1 MPETASTPLMTQYR
15 DIKSKHRD
23 AILFFRMGDFYEM
36 FFDDAELG
44 AKVLG
49 ITLTAR
55 GDGVPL
61 AGVPVK
67 AAAEYLRQLVA
78 AGHRVAVCEQVEDPK
93 TAKGIVKRAVV
104 ETVTPGA
111 LLEDG
116 WLAGSRNNWLV
127 AVCPVS
133 RKDALSGRLSG
144 DPRLSSDPRLSGDPP
159 TPGALSGDGRRDA
172 LPGRLYGIAAIDL
185 STGEVVLES
194 TAAAG
199 LAEALGRLHPAELVL
214 PTDADD
220 LPVEPEIMR
229 TRRDAWEFDPEL
241 ATEELARRYALASL
255 DGLGLGPDDRPAVGA
270 AGALFRYLADLQPA
284 GLPHLA
290 RPTVRRNDEHLW
302 LDEMTRRNLELVE
315 PLRAGAKGVT
325 LLEVLD
331 VTMTPMGARLLRQWI
346 LSPLRTPERINARL
360 DAVEVLVN
368 DDRGRGRL
376 REALDGVRDIERL
389 AGRAAAGR
397 ATPRELGALRDS
409 FLRLPEVLE
418 SLTAVAS
425 RETSHELRSLAE
437 GFDPLTE
444 LGRELATALVDRPPP
459 TLAEG
464 GVIRPG
470 FDAELDETR
479 ALRDG
484 GKQTI
489 AGIQQR
495 ERERTGIAS
504 LKIGYNKVF
513 GYYIEITKVHGARV
527 PDDYERRQTLAA
539 AERYVTP
546 ELKEYEAKVLGAE
559 ERLATR
565 EAELFG
571 VLREQIGTA
580 IARIQA
586 TARALA
592 QLDALASLAEVA
604 ALHRYVR
611 PEVHDGFGLSVTA
624 SRHPVIERLMPREAF
639 IPNDVHFDEAARVQL
654 VTGPNMAGKSTILRQ
669 IGLCALMAQAGS
681 FVPAAR
687 ASVGVADRLFT
698 RVGASDNLAR
708 GQSTFM
714 VEMSETSA
722 ILHNATARSLV
733 LLDEIGRGTS
743 TYDGVAIAWAVS
755 EHLHDVIGCKTMFAT
770 HYHELMQLPETL
782 AHARNLNVA
791 VREAAGTVVF
801 LHRLEA
807 GGTDRSY
814 GIHVAELAG
823 LPPGVVQ
830 RARAVLGTLEGDHRV
845 APGEPPGPP
854 DPGQLA
860 LFGELP
866 RDPVMDA
873 IRNLDVN
880 ALTPLEAL
888 NRLAEFKKRAGG

>member
-1 MPETASTPLMTQYR
+1 VSQVASTPLLTQYR
-15 DIKSKHRD
+15 DIKSRHRD

-44 AKVLG
+44 ARVLG

-67 AAAEYLRQLVA
+67 AAADYLRQLVA
-78 AGHRVAVCEQVEDPK
+78 AGHRVAICEQVEDPK
-93 TAKGIVKRAVV
+93 LAKGIVKRAVI

-111 LLEDG
+111 MLEDG
-116 WLAGSRNNWLV
+116 WLAVGRNNWLV
-127 AVCPVS
+127 AVLPPAS
-133 RKDALSGRLSG
+133 RKDALPGRLAI
-144 DPRLSSDPRLSGDPP
+144 DPD
-159 TPGALSGDGRRDA
+159 RDA
-172 LPGRLYGIAAIDL
+172 PMAGDAGRDAQVGRLYGIAAIDL
-185 STGEVVLES
+185 STGEVVLE
-194 TAAAG
+194 TADAEA

-214 PTDADD
+214 PAGAGD
-220 LPVEPEIMR
+220 LAHAVEPEVLR
-229 TRRDAWEFDPEL
+229 TRREAWEFDGEL
-241 ATEELARRYALASL
+241 AREEVARRYALASL
-255 DGLGLGPDDRPAVGA
+255 DGLGLGPDDAPAIGA

-290 RPTVRRNDEHLW
+290 RPVVRRSEEYLW
-302 LDEMTRRNLELVE
+302 IDEMTRRNLELVD

-331 VTMTPMGARLLRQWI
+331 ATVTPMGARLLRQW
-346 LSPLRTPERINARL
+346 LMSPLRTPDRINQRL
-360 DAVEVLVN
+360 DAVEVLV
-368 DDRGRGRL
+368 DDGRGRARL
-376 REALDGVRDIERL
+376 REALDGIRDVERL

-409 FLRLPEVLE
+409 LGRLPGVLASMS
-418 SLTAVAS
+418 SLDRMDRSTELVAI
-425 RETSHELRSLAE
+425 AG
-437 GFDPLTE
+437 GFDPLAD
-444 LGRELATALVDRPPP
+444 LAGELAAALVERPPA

-464 GVIRPG
+464 GVIRAG
-470 FDAELDETR
+470 YDTDLDETR

-489 AGIQQR
+489 AAIQQR
-495 ERERTGIAS
+495 ERDRTGIPS
-504 LKIGYNKVF
+504 LKVGYNRVF
-513 GYYIEITKVHGARV
+513 GYYLEITRAHRDKVPA
-527 PDDYERRQTLAA
+527 DYERRQTLTG

-546 ELKEYEAKVLGAE
+546 ELKEYEARVLGAE
-559 ERLATR
+559 ERLAAR
-565 EAELFG
+565 EAELFAA
-571 VLREQIGTA
+571 LRARVGAA
-580 IARIQA
+580 IARVQA
-586 TARALA
+586 TARGLA
-592 QLDALASLAEVA
+592 QLDVFATLAEDAVT
-604 ALHRYVR
+604 HRYVR
-611 PEVHDGFGLSVTA
+611 PEVHDGFALALTA

-639 IPNDVHFDEAARVQL
+639 IPNDAHFDEAARLQL

-669 IGLCALMAQAGS
+669 IGLCVLMAQAGS
-681 FVPAAR
+681 FVPATR
-687 ASVGVADRLFT
+687 ASIGVIDRLFT

-722 ILHNATARSLV
+722 ILHNAGPRSLV

-755 EHLHDVIGCKTMFAT
+755 EHLHDVVGCKTMFAT
-770 HYHELMQLPETL
+770 HYHELMQLPEKL

-791 VREAAGTVVF
+791 VREAGDRVVF
-801 LHRLEA
+801 LHRLEP

-823 LPPGVVQ
+823 LPGAVVA
-830 RARAVLGTLEGDHRV
+830 RARQVLGTLEGDHRV
-845 APGEPPGPP
+845 VPGEPPSR

-860 LFGELP
+860 LFQEP
-866 RDPVMDA
+866 AAVDPTVAA
-873 IRNLDVN
+873 IRALDVDS
-880 ALTPLEAL
+880 LTPLEAL
-888 NRLAEFKKRAGG
+888 NRLAEFKKQAGG

>member
-1 MPETASTPLMTQYR
+1 VSQVASTPLLIQYR
-15 DIKSKHRD
+15 DIKSRHRD

-44 AKVLG
+44 ARVLG
-49 ITLTAR
+49 ITLTSR

-67 AAAEYLRQLVA
+67 AAADYLRQLVA
-78 AGHRVAVCEQVEDPK
+78 AGHRVAICEQVEDPK
-93 TAKGIVKRAVV
+93 LAKGIVKRAVI

-111 LLEDG
+111 MLEDG
-116 WLAGSRNNWLV
+116 WLAVGRNNWLV
-127 AVCPVS
+127 AVLPPAPRNDPLPAVLDS
-133 RKDALSGRLSG
+133 TSPASGKDALSGRLF
-144 DPRLSSDPRLSGDPP
+144 
-159 TPGALSGDGRRDA
+159 
-172 LPGRLYGIAAIDL
+172 GIAAIDL
-185 STGEVVLES
+185 STGEVVLE
-194 TAAAG
+194 TAGAEA

-214 PTDADD
+214 PSGAGD
-220 LPVEPEIMR
+220 LAHVVEPEVLR
-229 TRRDAWEFDPEL
+229 TRREAWEFDGEL
-241 ATEELARRYALASL
+241 AREEVARRYALASL
-255 DGLGLGPDDRPAVGA
+255 DGLGLGPDDAPAIGA

-290 RPTVRRNDEHLW
+290 RPLVRRSEEYLW
-302 LDEMTRRNLELVE
+302 IDEMTRRNLELVE

-331 VTMTPMGARLLRQWI
+331 ATVTPMGARLLRQW
-346 LSPLRTPERINARL
+346 LMSPLRTPDRINQRL

-368 DDRGRGRL
+368 DGRGRARL
-376 REALDGVRDIERL
+376 REALDGIRDVERL

-409 FLRLPEVLE
+409 LGRLPDVLAAMDSLDRSDRSAE
-418 SLTAVAS
+418 LTAIAG
-425 RETSHELRSLAE
+425 
-437 GFDPLTE
+437 GFDPLAD
-444 LGRELATALVDRPPP
+444 LAGELAAALVERPPA

-464 GVIRPG
+464 GIIRPG
-470 FDAELDETR
+470 FDTDLDETR

-489 AGIQQR
+489 AAIQQR
-495 ERERTGIAS
+495 ERDRTGISS
-504 LKIGYNKVF
+504 LKVGYNRVF
-513 GYYIEITKVHGARV
+513 GYYLEITRAHRDKVPA
-527 PDDYERRQTLAA
+527 DYERRQTLTG

-546 ELKEYEAKVLGAE
+546 ELKEYEARVLGAE
-559 ERLATR
+559 ERLAVR
-565 EAELFG
+565 EAELFTA
-571 VLREQIGTA
+571 LRARVGAA
-580 IARIQA
+580 IARVQA
-586 TARALA
+586 TSRGLA
-592 QLDALASLAEVA
+592 QLDVFATLAEDAVA
-604 ALHRYVR
+604 HRYVR
-611 PEVHDGFGLSVTA
+611 PEVHDGFALALTA

-639 IPNDVHFDEAARVQL
+639 IPNDAHFDEAARLQL

-669 IGLCALMAQAGS
+669 IGLCVLMAQAGS
-681 FVPAAR
+681 FVPATR
-687 ASVGVADRLFT
+687 ASIGVIDRLFT

-722 ILHNATARSLV
+722 ILHNAGPRSLV

-755 EHLHDVIGCKTMFAT
+755 EHLHDVVGCKTMFAT
-770 HYHELMQLPETL
+770 HYHELMQLPEKL

-791 VREAAGTVVF
+791 VREAGDRVVF
-801 LHRLEA
+801 LHRLEP

-823 LPPGVVQ
+823 LPGAVVA
-830 RARAVLGTLEGDHRV
+830 RARQVLGTLEGDHRV
-845 APGEPPGPP
+845 VPGEPPSR

-860 LFGELP
+860 LFQEP
-866 RDPVMDA
+866 AAVDPTVAA
-873 IRNLDVN
+873 IRALDVDS
-880 ALTPLEAL
+880 LTPLEAL
-888 NRLAEFKKRAGG
+888 NRLAEFKKQAGG